1 MLADKIQ
8 FQGHFTVQAYNEK
21 DELIGEYSEKNLI
34 MDAARKNMAELIA
47 GLAVGKV
54 INRFILGS
62 RGHVGT
68 DLLAPKEVGGSYTE
82 GNFDSTK
89 TKLYSEEA
97 TAGTPYWY
105 VDFVPNPLGGNATI
119 QNVVNTVNGSETS
132 ADVIVN
138 IGVSGKETTYTITVP
153 VTSANN
159 PAGPVAYTEAGLV
172 SAAGGDVDLFS
183 MKCFPARVKEDTVK
197 LIIVWK
203 IIF

>member
-1 MLADKIQ
+1 MLLDNIQ
-8 FQGHFTVQAYNEK
+8 LQGYFSIQELNEK
-21 DELIGEYSEKNLI
+21 DEVIGEYSEKNLI

-47 GLAVGKV
+47 GLSVGKV
-54 INRFILGS
+54 INRFILGT

-68 DLLAPKEVGGSYTE
+68 DLLVPKTVGGSYTE

-89 TKLYSEEA
+89 LKLYSEEA
-97 TAGTPYWY
+97 VAGTPYWY
-105 VDFVPNPLGGNATI
+105 VDFAPNPLGGNATVA
-119 QNVVNTVNGSETS
+119 NVFNSVNGSEVTN
-132 ADVIVN
+132 DVIVN
-138 IGVSGKETTYTITVP
+138 IGVSGKETTYTMTVP

-172 SAAGGDVDLFS
+172 SVAGGDIDLFS

>member
-1 MLADKIQ
+1 MLSDTIKFIGD
-8 FQGHFTVQAYNEK
+8 FSISEYNAEG
-21 DELIGEYSEKNLI
+21 ELLSSYSDKNLI

-47 GLAVGKV
+47 GLANGKV
-54 INRFILGS
+54 INRFMLGT

-68 DLLAPKEVGGSYTE
+68 DLLVPKVVGGAYTE
-82 GNFDSTK
+82 GNFDSARL
-89 TKLYSEEA
+89 KLYSELA
-97 TAGTPYWY
+97 PAGTPYWY
-105 VDFVPNPLGGNATI
+105 VDFTPNPLGGNATTS
-119 QNVVNTVNGSETS
+119 NVFNSVNGSETLT
-132 ADVIVN
+132 DVNVAIN
-138 IGVSGKETTYTITVP
+138 VSGKETTYTVTVP

-172 SAAGGDVDLFS
+172 SVSGGDVDLFS